1 MDLLATTSTTGSS
14 GSSGA
19 LSSKTNPPATRAETW
34 SRFSWIGASTW
45 PRGEPWACTRLPPV
59 DTARLFRSRSRRPP
73 GATSMRSPP
82 ERSRLSFRRTMAA
95 GGLRPA
101 SPPSA
106 WSPLARSTTAAEFV
120 PSPSI
125 VTVQLDRLKLAPAQ
139 TPNAAHRP
147 SRGAFDRGR
156 TMSIPSSSSA
166 PDRSSSQTDGAVG
179 SLGSAG
185 VGWKRIRGRVGPGTA
200 RMLHGPLPPSGVL
213 ERTQSASAATSRLSV
228 VRGRPTEGVP
238 EFLGGTYRRRAVSS
252 RRLIH
257 GSRVRGGRRHVWIRR
272 RLCTGLGERLGL
284 GLGLGSVSASVST
297 LGASSDRRGE

>member
-1 MDLLATTSTTGSS
+1 MRSCSELSASWPSTRHKGAPSGVVARTDFLATTSTTGSS

-19 LSSKTNPPATRAETW
+19 LASKTNPPATRAETW
-34 SRFSWIGASTW
+34 SRFSWIRESIW
-45 PRGEPWACTRLPPV
+45 PRGEPCACKRLPPV
-59 DTARLFRSRSRRPP
+59 DTARLFRLRSRRPP

-82 ERSRLSFRRTMAA
+82 ERSRLSFRWTMAA
-95 GGLRPA
+95 GGLRPS

-106 WSPLARSTTAAEFV
+106 RPPLSRITTAAEFV

-125 VTVQLDRLKLAPAQ
+125 VTVQLDRLNLAPAQ

-156 TMSIPSSSSA
+156 TMSIPSSSSS

-213 ERTQSASAATSRLSV
+213 ERTQSASAATSRPWSCAGDRPRAFRNSSAVRIGGGLS
-228 VRGRPTEGVP
+228 P
-238 EFLGGTYRRRAVSS
+238 A
-252 RRLIH
+252 
-257 GSRVRGGRRHVWIRR
+257 
-272 RLCTGLGERLGL
+272 
-284 GLGLGSVSASVST
+284 A
-297 LGASSDRRGE
+297 A